1 MIAFRI
7 AAMTGAIVGLT
18 ACASAPSGPRP
29 AKLTSMPDASQMT
42 AIKSAVKDAMKRD
55 DLGMD
60 PGRLIDTP
68 RLIVRPKVVEG
79 LTDRVPGTP
88 TNMILMTDGSVCWLQ
103 DDRGPMRVD
112 LPEGLTCA

>member
-1 MIAFRI
+1 MMAFRI
-7 AAMTGAIVGLT
+7 AAMTGAIIGMT
-18 ACASAPSGPRP
+18 ACASTSSAPRP
-29 AKLTSMPDASQMT
+29 AKLTSMPDTAQMA

-55 DLGMD
+55 DLDMD

-88 TNMILMTDGSVCWLQ
+88 TRMTLMTDGSICWLQ
-103 DDRGPMRVD
+103 DNSGPMRID
-112 LPEGLTCA
+112 LPEGLNCA